1 MGKTAAGRLPA
12 AVLAGMA
19 AVVQTANCVGP
30 VPTQKA
36 SLPPR
41 FPLIADLLCA
51 AIWGLAFGVNLY
63 RWRRTARTGKTE
75 TS

>member
-19 AVVQTANCVGP
+19 AVVRTANCVGP

-51 AIWGLAFGVNLY
+51 ALWWLSFVVNLA
-63 RWRRTARTGKTE
+63 RWRRAARAGKTE